1 MISRCIAD
9 TVNQKCVRTIVT
21 LFPKKKKT
29 EKREENA
36 SLFPI
41 PNFWDYSGL
50 FVLLLRSRL
59 AGNFTES

>member
-9 TVNQKCVRTIVT
+9 TVNQKCVHTIVT
-21 LFPKKKKT
+21 LFPKKKT

-41 PNFWDYSGL
+41 PNFWGYSGL